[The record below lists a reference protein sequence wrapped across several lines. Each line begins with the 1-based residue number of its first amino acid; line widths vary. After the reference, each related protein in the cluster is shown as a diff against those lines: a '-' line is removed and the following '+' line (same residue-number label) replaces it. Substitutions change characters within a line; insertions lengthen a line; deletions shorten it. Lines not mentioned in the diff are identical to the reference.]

1 MFHTSC
7 GYELLQTYHT
17 FMAALSLINSKRGRL
32 IFLEIMKAYDQKS
45 RKFIIAPKMA
55 LH

>member
-1 MFHTSC
+1 
-7 GYELLQTYHT
+7 
-17 FMAALSLINSKRGRL
+17 MAASFLNNSKNEER
-32 IFLEIMKAYDQKS
+32 IFLEIMKAFSQKP